1 MTRFGLTAQHEQVL
15 TDILIAP
22 LLKQGASIFV
32 FGSRARGDYR
42 KFSDLDILVE
52 GVVPESLLS
61 RIRESLEESSLPF
74 RVDIVSLHD
83 LADSYRAGVLRDRV
97 AI

>member
-15 TDILIAP
+15 TDILITP
-22 LLKQGASIFV
+22 LAKKGVSLFV
-32 FGSRARGDYR
+32 FGSRARGDYK

-74 RVDIVSLHD
+74 RVDIVCLHD